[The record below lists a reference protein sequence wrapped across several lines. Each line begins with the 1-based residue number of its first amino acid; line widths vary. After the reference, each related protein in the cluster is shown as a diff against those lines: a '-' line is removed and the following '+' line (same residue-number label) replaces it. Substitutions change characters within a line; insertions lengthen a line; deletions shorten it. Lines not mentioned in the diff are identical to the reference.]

1 MSWHQDASYWPLS
14 PSKTVTV
21 WLAVDDADAGNGAMR
36 VIPCCHVKAQLAY
49 RRSTEAEHNVL
60 SQTTLA
66 AEEQGASH
74 LRAA

>member
-1 MSWHQDASYWPLS
+1 
-14 PSKTVTV
+14 
-21 WLAVDDADAGNGAMR
+21 MR
-36 VIPCCHVKAQLAY
+36 VIPRCHVKAQLAY